1 MSTEKPDQ
9 GKKNLSLWAAVCKT
23 SPSYTRHVNQ
33 RGGFTAIDPTY
44 QAQKATEVFGMYGV
58 GWGLRNVLID
68 YGLHE
73 STGMVV
79 MKGEFFYRYDSQE
92 GSFPVH
98 NAIKTCSGFG
108 DKSRADE
115 DFAKKLETN
124 ILSKALSRLGFSA
137 DVFLGLFDDT
147 GYVETA
153 KTREAIE
160 RADNAEE
167 AQRDEQA
174 KFIEWCE
181 REIQT
186 YSMIPNRAALKSVLD
201 GHSRKIE
208 RQCQAVGL
216 NSKAYLNRFHEEYEK
231 RDAELVEKLKIRKQE
246 TGK

>member
-1 MSTEKPDQ
+1 MSTDKPDQ

-167 AQRDEQA
+167 AQRDEQEVVRA
-174 KFIEWCE
+174 GNTDVQHDPQPGRTQKRARRAQSE
-181 REIQT
+181 
-186 YSMIPNRAALKSVLD
+186 NRTPVSGRRPELQSVPE
-201 GHSRKIE
+201 S
-208 RQCQAVGL
+208 VP
-216 NSKAYLNRFHEEYEK
+216 
-231 RDAELVEKLKIRKQE
+231 
-246 TGK
+246 